1 MTQSEIGSRIIDIE
15 SKITSEVRN
24 GHKPHI
30 YDKFREERGELVE
43 LRCKYFGEE
52 LEICKRYRI
61 TSK

>member
-1 MTQSEIGSRIIDIE
+1 MTRSEIGSRIIDIE

-30 YDKFREERGELVE
+30 YDKFREDRKELIE

-52 LEICKRYRI
+52 SGICKRYRI